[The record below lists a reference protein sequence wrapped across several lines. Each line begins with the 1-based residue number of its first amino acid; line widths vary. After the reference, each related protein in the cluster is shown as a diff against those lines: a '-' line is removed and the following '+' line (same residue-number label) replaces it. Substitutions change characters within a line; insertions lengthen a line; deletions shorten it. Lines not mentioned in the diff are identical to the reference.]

1 MLVLPGVLAVA
12 GYQNRD
18 KLGAMLTPP
27 TGTGTDP
34 NQGPT
39 ADTRGQPGG
48 LPDGLRDVA
57 NNLNGGQSEKALWPG
72 LEWLAQQ
79 LALAARQRAAT

>member
-27 TGTGTDP
+27 RAPAPTRTKARLLTLGA
-34 NQGPT
+34 NRAAFPT
-39 ADTRGQPGG
+39 ACAMWRT
-48 LPDGLRDVA
+48 
-57 NNLNGGQSEKALWPG
+57 
-72 LEWLAQQ
+72 
-79 LALAARQRAAT
+79 T